1 MRALLILILS
11 CFLLTSQAQS
21 LSNLLNANKKGGV
34 PGIQQDEIAKGL
46 KEALQ
51 VGADK
56 TIQQLTKTD
65 GFFGNAA
72 IKILM
77 PPEAEKI
84 EKSLRSLGFNKQVD
98 DAILSMNR
106 AAEDA
111 AKQAAP
117 LFVKAIQEISLE
129 DAMGILKG
137 DDKAATSYL
146 QGKTNTALTAAFRP
160 SIEQSLDK
168 TGATKQWNSIITQ
181 YNKFTF
187 KKINPDLVGYV
198 TEKSL
203 AGIFTQIAEQEQQ
216 IRKDPLARSSDLLK
230 KVFGK
235 TNQ

>member
-11 CFLLTSQAQS
+11 ICFLNSPAQS
-21 LSNLLNANKKGGV
+21 LSNLLKPTKTGSIAGLN
-34 PGIQQDEIAKGL
+34 QDEISKGL

-98 DAILSMNR
+98 DAILTMNR

-111 AKQAAP
+111 AKQATP
-117 LFVKAIQEISLE
+117 LFIKAIQEISLE

-137 DDKAATSYL
+137 DDKAATTYL
-146 QGKTNTALTAAFRP
+146 QGKTSSALAAAFRP
-160 SIEQSLDK
+160 SIEQSMEK
-168 TGATKQWNSIITQ
+168 TGATKHWNSIVTQ
-181 YNKFTF
+181 YNKFSF

-203 AGIFTQIAEQEQQ
+203 TGIFTQIALEEQL

-235 TNQ
+235 TN

>member
-1 MRALLILILS
+1 MRALLTLIFS
-11 CFLLTSQAQS
+11 CCLLTSQAQS
-21 LSNLLNANKKGGV
+21 LSNLLKPSKTGSLAGL
-34 PGIQQDEIAKGL
+34 QQDEIAKGL

-56 TIQQLTKTD
+56 TIQQLTQTD

-98 DAILSMNR
+98 DAILTMNR

-129 DAMGILKG
+129 DAIGILKG

-160 SIEQSLDK
+160 SIEQSLEK
-168 TGATKQWNSIITQ
+168 TGATKQWNSIVTQ

-187 KKINPDLVGYV
+187 KKINPDLAGYV

-203 AGIFTQIAEQEQQ
+203 SGIFTQIALEEQQ

-235 TNQ
+235 SN

>member
-1 MRALLILILS
+1 MRALFTLILS
-11 CFLLTSQAQS
+11 TCLLTSQAQS
-21 LSNLLNANKKGGV
+21 LSGLLKSNKTT
-34 PGIQQDEIAKGL
+34 GISGLQQDEIAKGL

-111 AKQAAP
+111 VKQATP
-117 LFVKAIQEISLE
+117 LFVKAIQEISLD
-129 DAMGILKG
+129 DAIGILKG
-137 DDKAATSYL
+137 DDKAATTYL

-160 SIEQSLDK
+160 SIEQSLEK

-187 KKINPDLVGYV
+187 KKINPDLAGYV

-203 AGIFTQIAEQEQQ
+203 SGIFTQIAMEEQQ

-235 TNQ
+235 ANQ

>member
-1 MRALLILILS
+1 MRALLTLIFS
-11 CFLLTSQAQS
+11 CCLLTSQAQS
-21 LSNLLNANKKGGV
+21 LSNLLKPSKTGGV
-34 PGIQQDEIAKGL
+34 AGLQQDEIAKGL

-56 TIQQLTKTD
+56 TIQQLTQTD

-98 DAILSMNR
+98 DAILTMNR

-129 DAMGILKG
+129 DAIGILKG
-137 DDKAATSYL
+137 DDKAATTYL
-146 QGKTNTALTAAFRP
+146 HGKTNTALTAAFRP
-160 SIEQSLDK
+160 SIEQSLEK
-168 TGATKQWNSIITQ
+168 TGATKQWNSIVTQ

-187 KKINPDLVGYV
+187 KKINPDLAGYV

-203 AGIFTQIAEQEQQ
+203 TGIFTQIALEEQQ

-235 TNQ
+235 SN

>member
-1 MRALLILILS
+1 MRALLTLIFS
-11 CFLLTSQAQS
+11 CCLLTSQAQS
-21 LSNLLNANKKGGV
+21 LSNLLKPSKTGGV
-34 PGIQQDEIAKGL
+34 AGLQQDEIAKGL

-56 TIQQLTKTD
+56 TIQQLTQTD

-98 DAILSMNR
+98 DAILTMNR

-129 DAMGILKG
+129 DAIGILKG
-137 DDKAATSYL
+137 DDKAATTYL

-160 SIEQSLDK
+160 SIEQSLEK
-168 TGATKQWNSIITQ
+168 TGATKQWNSIVTQ

-187 KKINPDLVGYV
+187 KKINPDLAGYV

-203 AGIFTQIAEQEQQ
+203 TGIFTQIALEEQQ
-216 IRKDPLARSSDLLK
+216 IRKDPMARSSDLLK

-235 TNQ
+235 SN

>member
-1 MRALLILILS
+1 MTLFFSCLLVI
-11 CFLLTSQAQS
+11 SQAQS
-21 LSNLLNANKKGGV
+21 ISSLLKPIKNGV
-34 PGIQQDEIAKGL
+34 GVTGLQQDEIAKGL

-56 TIQQLTKTD
+56 TIQQLTQKD
-65 GFFGNAA
+65 GFFGNVA

-84 EKSLRSLGFNKQVD
+84 EKSLRSLGFNQQVD

-117 LFVKAIQEISLE
+117 LFLKAIQEISLD
-129 DAMGILKG
+129 DAIGILKG
-137 DDKAATSYL
+137 DDKAATTYL
-146 QGKTNTALTAAFRP
+146 QGKTNISLTAAFRP
-160 SIEQSLDK
+160 SIEQSLEK
-168 TGATKQWNSIITQ
+168 TSATKHWNTIITQ

-187 KKINPDLVGYV
+187 KKINPDLAAYV

-203 AGIFTQIAEQEQQ
+203 VGIFTQIGQEEQQ
-216 IRKDPLARSSDLLK
+216 IRKNPLSRSSDLLK

-235 TNQ
+235 TN

>member
-1 MRALLILILS
+1 MRALLTLIFS
-11 CFLLTSQAQS
+11 CCLLTSQAQS
-21 LSNLLNANKKGGV
+21 LSNLLKPSKTGGV
-34 PGIQQDEIAKGL
+34 AGLQQDEIAKGL

-56 TIQQLTKTD
+56 TIQQLTQTD

-98 DAILSMNR
+98 DAILTMNR

-111 AKQAAP
+111 AKQAGP

-129 DAMGILKG
+129 DAIGILKG
-137 DDKAATSYL
+137 DDKAATTYL

-160 SIEQSLDK
+160 SIEQSLEK
-168 TGATKQWNSIITQ
+168 TGATKQWNSIVTQ

-187 KKINPDLVGYV
+187 KKINPDLAGYV

-203 AGIFTQIAEQEQQ
+203 TGIFTQIALEEQQ

-235 TNQ
+235 SN

>member
-1 MRALLILILS
+1 MRALLTLFFS
-11 CFLLTSQAQS
+11 CCLLTSQAQS
-21 LSNLLNANKKGGV
+21 LSNLLKPNKTGGV
-34 PGIQQDEIAKGL
+34 AGLQQDEIAKGL

-56 TIQQLTKTD
+56 TIQQLTQTD

-98 DAILSMNR
+98 DAILTMNR

-129 DAMGILKG
+129 DALGILKG
-137 DDKAATSYL
+137 DDKAATTYL

-160 SIEQSLDK
+160 SIEQSLEK
-168 TGATKQWNSIITQ
+168 TGATKQWNSIVTQ

-187 KKINPDLVGYV
+187 KKINPDLAGYV

-203 AGIFTQIAEQEQQ
+203 TGIFTQIALEEQQ

-235 TNQ
+235 SN